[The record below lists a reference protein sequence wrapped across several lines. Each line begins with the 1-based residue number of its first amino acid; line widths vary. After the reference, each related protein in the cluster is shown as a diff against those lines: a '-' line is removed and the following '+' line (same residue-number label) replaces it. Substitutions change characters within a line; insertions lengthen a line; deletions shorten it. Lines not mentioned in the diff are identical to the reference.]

1 MSCSPLVDRSV
12 ICAGFV
18 SQQTYCWCRNFVSI
32 ELMLLATCQTGKTP
46 LPFPCLHA
54 DLMSEPRVTRGN
66 SLIALYGHYFN
77 SGGVG
82 GLPLTLIHCRA
93 VYSVCSIN
101 GQKEQVLQQRLVMA
115 KTYCNRCIYRLGMM
129 DSIRASE

>member
-32 ELMLLATCQTGKTP
+32 ELILLALCQMGTPPP

-54 DLMSEPRVTRGN
+54 DLTSESKVTWGN
-66 SLIALYGHYFN
+66 SLIALSGHYSN

-82 GLPLTLIHCRA
+82 GLPLTLIHWRA
-93 VYSVCSIN
+93 LC
-101 GQKEQVLQQRLVMA
+101 VL
-115 KTYCNRCIYRLGMM
+115 
-129 DSIRASE
+129 

>member
-1 MSCSPLVDRSV
+1 MSCSPLVNRSV
-12 ICAGFV
+12 ICAGFG

-46 LPFPCLHA
+46 PPFPCLHA
-54 DLMSEPRVTRGN
+54 DLTSEPRVTRGN

-77 SGGVG
+77 SKGVG

-93 VYSVCSIN
+93 VYRVCPIN
-101 GQKEQVLQQRLVMA
+101 GKKRTTSLVAEISDGKNILQSMYL
-115 KTYCNRCIYRLGMM
+115 
-129 DSIRASE
+129 